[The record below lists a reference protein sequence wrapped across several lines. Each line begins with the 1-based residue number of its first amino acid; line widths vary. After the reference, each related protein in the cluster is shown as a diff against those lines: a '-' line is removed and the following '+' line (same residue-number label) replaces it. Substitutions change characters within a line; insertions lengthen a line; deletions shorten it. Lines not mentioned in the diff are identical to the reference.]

1 MDGGGGERARR
12 AHHDA
17 IYGIFAEGN
26 SDCDSDDDGSHRR
39 KRRREATESDLSK
52 PVRFV
57 SIGYDTP
64 SQEPEHVP
72 VNSAAKEE
80 DAMAEV
86 DIEPLPAMFG
96 KISEGARARREEKER
111 ERDAAGGS
119 GEPAVQLH
127 GGQDDGD
134 DGRNFGTGLGKD
146 GQGITEPLE
155 ATARTKNAGL
165 SYVDRSKKHPAKE
178 NLPPPTRPPATAA
191 PTKERQPRWAGRD

>member
-1 MDGGGGERARR
+1 MDSGGGERARR

-26 SDCDSDDDGSHRR
+26 SDCDSDDDGSHRH

-57 SIGYDTP
+57 STGYDTP

-86 DIEPLPAMFG
+86 DIKPLPAMFG

-111 ERDAAGGS
+111 ERDAA
-119 GEPAVQLH
+119 A
-127 GGQDDGD
+127 
-134 DGRNFGTGLGKD
+134 
-146 GQGITEPLE
+146 
-155 ATARTKNAGL
+155 ARRRRRRLRGAC
-165 SYVDRSKKHPAKE
+165 S
-178 NLPPPTRPPATAA
+178 PT
-191 PTKERQPRWAGRD
+191 PRWSG